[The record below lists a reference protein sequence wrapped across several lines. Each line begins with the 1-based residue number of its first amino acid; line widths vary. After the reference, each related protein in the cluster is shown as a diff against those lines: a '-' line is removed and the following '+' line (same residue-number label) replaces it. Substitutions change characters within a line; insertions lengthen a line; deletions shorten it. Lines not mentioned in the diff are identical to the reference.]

1 MIKKYFYKL
10 TTLSKQHDIIIKL
23 IGAFML
29 VGGLFRIELL
39 EKHSLERQ
47 SELVGRIEA
56 CNQRVLECN
65 DFDEKLNRAYARMKK
80 LELQVDAYELSMLMY
95 MSGKIDTVQVIEAL
109 QHLAEPPKPT
119 FTDSIIY
126 GIE

>member
-1 MIKKYFYKL
+1 MKKIFFNLSIL
-10 TTLSKQHDIIIKL
+10 TNKNDLIIKL

-29 VGGLFRIELL
+29 VGGLIRLEMI
-39 EKHSLERQ
+39 EKHALQRQ
-47 SELVGRIEA
+47 NELVVTIEK
-56 CNQRVLECN
+56 CNQRVQECQTFEDRMN
-65 DFDEKLNRAYARMKK
+65 TAYIKLAD
-80 LELQVDAYELSMLMY
+80 LELQINAYELSMLMY

-109 QHLAEPPKPT
+109 EHLAEPPKPS